1 MKAVVAAKTVSM
13 DRGHTRSRSHGTCAH
28 YYDDY
33 NKTLARNAAE
43 DVSRKLHE
51 TYLVTPHEFQPTP

>member
-1 MKAVVAAKTVSM
+1 MKAVVATKTVSM

-33 NKTLARNAAE
+33 NKTLAQNAAE
-43 DVSRKLHE
+43 DASRKLHE
-51 TYLVTPHEFQPTP
+51 TYMI